1 MMKNMH
7 NDSCNNSPTS
17 MLGEQMACGHQRL
30 KSAMGNAQK
39 HRIVVYKVWRC
50 SFSLMHAQPQDDNCT
65 IIIKSW
71 MQTNKIF
78 IDVTIL
84 PLLEMQLQRAGSAV
98 VPHAIPGCRPLEHAR
113 QAMNQRCAPKKKE
126 KKERLRTT
134 LESSACCSPNLVPR
148 AGLKAT
154 ADEPFA
160 TPGGRLLAPFVC
172 VDMAV
177 DSRRLNV
184 V

>member
-1 MMKNMH
+1 
-7 NDSCNNSPTS
+7 
-17 MLGEQMACGHQRL
+17 MACGHQRL

-113 QAMNQRCAPKKKE
+113 QAMNQRCAPKKK
-126 KKERLRTT
+126 KRRRTVT
-134 LESSACCSPNLVPR
+134 YYIRILSLLLSQLGAPGRVESDC
-148 AGLKAT
+148 G
-154 ADEPFA
+154 
-160 TPGGRLLAPFVC
+160 
-172 VDMAV
+172 
-177 DSRRLNV
+177 
-184 V
+184 